1 MTIDTSPPM
10 SGVVVDGRLNSF
22 IDQNFSS
29 SKSSVELQWDGFSD
43 PESGIKEYAVKVIKR
58 KYV

>member
-1 MTIDTSPPM
+1 M
-10 SGVVVDGRLNSF
+10 SGIVVDGRLNSF
-22 IDQNFSS
+22 VDQEYSS

-43 PESGIKEYAVKVIKR
+43 PESGIKEYAVKVSKQ